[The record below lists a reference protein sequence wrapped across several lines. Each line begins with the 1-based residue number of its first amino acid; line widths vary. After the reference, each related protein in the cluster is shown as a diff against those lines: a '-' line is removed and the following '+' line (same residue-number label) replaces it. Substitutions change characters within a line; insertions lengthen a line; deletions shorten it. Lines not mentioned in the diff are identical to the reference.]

1 MCLLAK
7 FFNGFANSTRLSIL
21 LLLTQRGEMKVGE
34 LVKELGA
41 PQPRV
46 SDHLRCLS
54 WCGYV
59 EVRREGRNA
68 YYSVA
73 DERVLEVLK
82 LGSRCY
88 GTTSS
93 TSRLAMTRRRAA
105 RDRSPLSDRRRVALS
120 ILDAIHPRRHVRV
133 VVEGDLAPLLELAQ
147 PNEVAGVSYVGQ
159 RELIGEVV
167 ATF

>member
-1 MCLLAK
+1 MSGITVGRESEEMCLLAR

-21 LLLTQRGEMKVGE
+21 LLLAQRGEMKVGE
-34 LVKELGA
+34 LVNELEA

-46 SDHLRCLS
+46 SDHLRCLA

-82 LGSRCY
+82 LGES
-88 GTTSS
+88 
-93 TSRLAMTRRRAA
+93 LL
-105 RDRSPLSDRRRVALS
+105 RDNLE
-120 ILDAIHPRRHVRV
+120 HVQACDDTQK
-133 VVEGDLAPLLELAQ
+133 EC
-147 PNEVAGVSYVGQ
+147 
-159 RELIGEVV
+159 
-167 ATF
+167 

>member
-1 MCLLAK
+1 LRGMSVGRESEEMCLLAK

-21 LLLTQRGEMKVGE
+21 LLLSQRGEMKVGE
-34 LVKELGA
+34 LVRELGA

-82 LGSRCY
+82 LGEA
-88 GTTSS
+88 
-93 TSRLAMTRRRAA
+93 LL
-105 RDRSPLSDRRRVALS
+105 RDNLDRVGSCA
-120 ILDAIHPRRHVRV
+120 DA
-133 VVEGDLAPLLELAQ
+133 EG
-147 PNEVAGVSYVGQ
+147 GC
-159 RELIGEVV
+159 
-167 ATF
+167 